1 MTVTEPDTVEAR
13 RRKLHMVAK
22 EIGLSRDD
30 RIELSQYI
38 LRRDITSW
46 TELDEAQMTRML
58 DALEGYGLICH
69 LKDQAP

>member
-1 MTVTEPDTVEAR
+1 MDSMTLK
-13 RRKLHMVAK
+13 RRKAMHYCQLY
-22 EIGLSRDD
+22 ELGRED
-30 RIELSQYI
+30 RIALAQMI

>member
-1 MTVTEPDTVEAR
+1 MHYCQLYELTRE
-13 RRKLHMVAK
+13 
-22 EIGLSRDD
+22 D
-30 RIELSQYI
+30 RISLAQMI

-46 TELDEAQMTRML
+46 SELDEGQMTRML